1 MIESDGEKKHREKVV
16 EDIIGAI
23 GKLLINM
30 DLILDISIVSTMSA
44 INNQIVQE
52 KT

>member
-1 MIESDGEKKHREKVV
+1 MIGSEEKKGGKVV

-30 DLILDISIVSTMSA
+30 DLVLDISIVSTMSA
-44 INNQIVQE
+44 INTLIVQE
-52 KT
+52 KK